1 MNSGRL
7 VKGLYKWKPLGM
19 QSVGRPKNR
28 REDGV
33 TKDLKLLRII
43 NGIISYKL

>member
-7 VKGLYKWKPLGM
+7 VKGIYKRKPFGM
-19 QSVGRPKNR
+19 QSVGRPKNG

-33 TKDLKLLRII
+33 TKDEK
-43 NGIISYKL
+43 